1 MDYIYRFPVVRGTQ
15 AGTEYYIAMVPLK
28 MLARLFPVDDEEFV
42 LPEYRAQRKLNET
55 RIPVIS
61 KYILENRDSYVFSAL
76 AASIDGEFS
85 FKSTLPEYRAQRK
98 LNETRIP
105 VISKYIL
112 ENRDSYV
119 FSALAASIDGEFS
132 FKSTA
137 DNADTGV
144 LEVSMDA
151 HFLINDGQHR
161 KSAIMA
167 ALKEDST
174 LGDETISIVFYADQ
188 GLKRSQQIFTDLNK
202 NAVKTSNSIS
212 ELYDSRDEMAV
223 LTRNVI
229 WNIEFLNT
237 YTDKEKDIL
246 GKYSSSLFTLNTF
259 YTANKII
266 VGRSI
271 EPNSEDF
278 LLKYWNLIVKHMKQ
292 WQELQSREI
301 TKVDL
306 RENFIATQSIVIQAF
321 GRIGNYFYTNPNNM
335 DVILQ
340 QLEKINWSRNAQ
352 QWYMRAIGKN
362 GRIITNKKAALLI
375 SNVIKKEI
383 GIPLSQE
390 EEDAEIQLKKTIE
403 NRG

>member
-1 MDYIYRFPVVRGTQ
+1 MDYIYRFPVVRGIQ
-15 AGTEYYIAMVPLK
+15 AGTEYYIAMVPLR
-28 MLARLFPVDDEEFV
+28 MLPRLFPVEEEEFI

-61 KYILENRDSYVFSAL
+61 KYV
-76 AASIDGEFS
+76 
-85 FKSTLPEYRAQRK
+85 
-98 LNETRIP
+98 
-105 VISKYIL
+105 L

-137 DNADTGV
+137 DNADTGM

-161 KSAIMA
+161 KSAIIS
-167 ALKEDST
+167 ALKEDPT

-223 LTRNVI
+223 LTRNII

-246 GKYSSSLFTLNTF
+246 GKYSSNLFTLNTF

-266 VGRSI
+266 IGRSI
-271 EPNSEDF
+271 EPKSEEF
-278 LLKYWNLIVKHMKQ
+278 LLKYWNLIVKYMKQ
-292 WQELQSREI
+292 WQELQNREI

-321 GRIGNYFYTNPNNM
+321 GRIGNYFYANPNNM
-335 DVILQ
+335 DVMLQ
-340 QLEKINWSRNAQ
+340 QMEKINWSRNAQ